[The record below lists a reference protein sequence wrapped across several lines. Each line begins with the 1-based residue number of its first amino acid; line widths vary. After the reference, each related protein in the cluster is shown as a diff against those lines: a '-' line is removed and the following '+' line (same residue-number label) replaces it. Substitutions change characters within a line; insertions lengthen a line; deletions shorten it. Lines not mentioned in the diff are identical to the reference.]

1 MPGRAGATTV
11 RTMTSTPLGRLLTA
25 SLVVAPVI
33 YLIADLLYAT
43 RGWDD
48 PTAGVVHVLGAT
60 GYILVMVRLVTL
72 GNRWLA
78 AVLLVVGAFG
88 AAGNVGYGFNTIHV
102 SLGDTDL
109 VDATGAAV
117 LIKPLG
123 LCFPLTLLLGAA
135 VLRRIAPTWTV
146 ALLAMSAI
154 AWPIAHI
161 ANIGWLAVAVN
172 AALVAA
178 FSTVAVVLSRT
189 PDPAPTLVSSGE
201 RRTGPRAGGR
211 TAGST

>member
-11 RTMTSTPLGRLLTA
+11 ATMTSTPLERLLTA
-25 SLVVAPVI
+25 SLVVAPAI

-48 PTAGVVHVLGAT
+48 PTAAVMHILGAV
-60 GYILVMVRLVTL
+60 GYTLVMVRLATL
-72 GNRWLA
+72 GKGNSA
-78 AVLLVVGAFG
+78 AVLLLAGAFG
-88 AAGNVGYGFNTIHV
+88 AAGDVAYGFNTIHV

-109 VDATGAAV
+109 VDATGAAA

-135 VLRRIAPTWTV
+135 VLRGMVPTWTV
-146 ALLAMSAI
+146 VLLAASAI
-154 AWPIAHI
+154 VWPVAHI

-172 AALVAA
+172 AALVAV
-178 FSTVAVVLSRT
+178 FSTVAVELRRT
-189 PDPAPTLVSSGE
+189 PDPIPAS
-201 RRTGPRAGGR
+201 AG
-211 TAGST
+211 

>member
-1 MPGRAGATTV
+1 MSVRARAP
-11 RTMTSTPLGRLLTA
+11 RMAAMTSTPLQRLLTG
-25 SLVVAPVI
+25 SLVVAPAI

-48 PTAGVVHVLGAT
+48 PTAAVVHILAAV
-60 GYILVMVRLVTL
+60 GYTLVMVRLVTL
-72 GNRWLA
+72 HNGMLA

-88 AAGNVGYGFNTIHV
+88 VAGDVAYGFNTIHV

-135 VLRRIAPTWTV
+135 ILLRIAPTWTA
-146 ALLAMSAI
+146 ALLAVSAL
-154 AWPIAHI
+154 AWPVAHI

-172 AALVAA
+172 ATLVAV
-178 FSTVAVVLSRT
+178 FSAVAVVLHRT
-189 PDPAPTLVSSGE
+189 PDPVVAPASAS
-201 RRTGPRAGGR
+201 PAGQV
-211 TAGST
+211 

>member
-1 MPGRAGATTV
+1 VSRVNPPFRQGRPGCLAGPPAATMPA
-11 RTMTSTPLGRLLTA
+11 MTSTPTERVLTA

-48 PTAGVVHVLGAT
+48 PTAGVVHVLAAV
-60 GYILVMVRLVTL
+60 GYTLVMFRLVTL
-72 GNRWLA
+72 GSGPLA
-78 AVLLVVGAFG
+78 AVLLVVGALG
-88 AAGNVGYGFNTIHV
+88 AAGDVAYGFNTIHV
-102 SLGDTDL
+102 SLGDTNL

-135 VLRRIAPTWTV
+135 ALRRIAPAWTV
-146 ALLAMSAI
+146 ALLAVSAI
-154 AWPIAHI
+154 AWPVAHI

-172 AALVAA
+172 VALVVG
-178 FSTVAVVLSRT
+178 FGSLIWPHGR
-189 PDPAPTLVSSGE
+189 PAP
-201 RRTGPRAGGR
+201 A
-211 TAGST
+211 

>member
-11 RTMTSTPLGRLLTA
+11 GAMTSTPLERLLTA
-25 SLVVAPVI
+25 SLVVAPTI

-48 PTAGVVHVLGAT
+48 PTAGVVHVLGAV
-60 GYILVMVRLVTL
+60 GYTLVMFRLVTL
-72 GNRWLA
+72 GNGGLA

-88 AAGNVGYGFNTIHV
+88 AAGNVAYGFNTIHV

-135 VLRRIAPTWTV
+135 ILRRMAPTWTV
-146 ALLAMSAI
+146 ALLAASAI
-154 AWPIAHI
+154 AWPVAHI
-161 ANIGWLAVAVN
+161 ANIGWLAVTVN
-172 AALVAA
+172 AALVAV
-178 FSTVAVVLSRT
+178 FSAVAVALY
-189 PDPAPTLVSSGE
+189 
-201 RRTGPRAGGR
+201 R
-211 TAGST
+211 TADPVPGVQMPPAHRQADNNLR